1 MQMRDRAKNQLAD
14 QKLRGLFL
22 DNGSE
27 GATYC
32 YRFTDGLGREHVL
45 RLGPADLLSVSD
57 ATRMAK
63 HYGRKILMWE
73 VEQVR
78 EGRPSNG
85 NVRPSSGYRRVSD
98 RHASDRHASDHH
110 AQAGMEDGVA
120 DGFEADAGMDE
131 AMDESEPVGAA
142 AASVT
147 SVMPVDP
154 PFGSFAPHTQPEASL
169 DPGSAI
175 IAADRH
181 TDGALVPDEAPIS
194 AQDPPPPLQEPSP
207 PLQEPSLTFAQF
219 VAERYAPHAKMTKRG
234 YVTEESILKNHLLP
248 ALGNRPLVQI
258 TKAELITFI
267 HGKLTSL
274 KPGTINR
281 IINGLKVI
289 FSRALEWEVQGIV
302 KDPTKGIKQ
311 FANNSRHERY
321 LSQEEAAKLL
331 NAVLHSHN
339 RMLSP
344 IVAALLLTG
353 CRKREIL
360 DARWEHVDLERG
372 VLLVPISKSGKPR
385 QVILSEPV
393 KQIFLQAKA
402 ILVAHKG
409 QEASDRYPWVF
420 PNPDTGKPFSGV
432 YKSWHAARCA
442 VGLQDLRMHDLRHS
456 FASALVN
463 KGNSLYDV
471 QKLLGHSSSRMTERY
486 AHLSS
491 ERLTTV
497 ATEVSQHYQIP

>member
-1 MQMRDRAKNQLAD
+1 MGNRQMVSPAPNRVED
-14 QKLRGLFL
+14 QELRGLYL
-22 DNGSE
+22 DHGPE
-27 GATYC
+27 GQTYC
-32 YRFTDGLGREHVL
+32 YRFKDGLGEEHCL
-45 RLGPADLLSVSD
+45 TLGPADLLSVSD
-57 ATRMAK
+57 ARRLAK
-63 HYGRKILMWE
+63 HYGRKVLMWE
-73 VEQVR
+73 IEEVR
-78 EGRPSNG
+78 DRRPSNG
-85 NVRPSSGYRRVSD
+85 NVRTSSGYRRVSD
-98 RHASDRHASDHH
+98 RHA
-110 AQAGMEDGVA
+110 QAGVEDGVT
-120 DGFEADAGMDE
+120 DGFEADDADQGVDERMDG
-131 AMDESEPVGAA
+131 SEPIGAA
-142 AASVT
+142 LASVT
-147 SVMPVDP
+147 PVMPADQH
-154 PFGSFAPHTQPEASL
+154 FGSFAPPALPEASFE
-169 DPGSAI
+169 PVSAI
-175 IAADRH
+175 VAADRH
-181 TDGALVPDEAPIS
+181 RHPDGAVAPEEAPLS
-194 AQDPPPPLQEPSP
+194 AQDPSP
-207 PLQEPSLTFAQF
+207 PLQDSSLTFAQF
-219 VAERYAPHAKMTKRG
+219 VAQHYAPHAKMTKRG
-234 YVTEESILKNHLLP
+234 YATEESILKNHLLP
-248 ALGNRPLVQI
+248 ALGHRPLLDI
-258 TKAELITFI
+258 TKSELVTFI
-267 HGKLTSL
+267 HGKLTTL

-289 FSRALEWEVQGIV
+289 FSRALEWEIPNLV

-311 FANNSRHERY
+311 FANHSRHERY
-321 LSQEEAAKLL
+321 LSQDEATKLL

-402 ILVAHKG
+402 ILVSRMG
-409 QEASDRYPWVF
+409 QQASDQCPWVF
-420 PNPDTGKPFSGV
+420 ANPDTGKPFSGV
-432 YKSWHAARCA
+432 YKSWDAARCA

-497 ATEVSQHYQIP
+497 ATEVSQHYQVG

>member
-1 MQMRDRAKNQLAD
+1 
-14 QKLRGLFL
+14 
-22 DNGSE
+22 
-27 GATYC
+27 
-32 YRFTDGLGREHVL
+32 
-45 RLGPADLLSVSD
+45 
-57 ATRMAK
+57 
-63 HYGRKILMWE
+63 
-73 VEQVR
+73 
-78 EGRPSNG
+78 
-85 NVRPSSGYRRVSD
+85 
-98 RHASDRHASDHH
+98 
-110 AQAGMEDGVA
+110 
-120 DGFEADAGMDE
+120 
-131 AMDESEPVGAA
+131 
-142 AASVT
+142 
-147 SVMPVDP
+147 MPVDQH
-154 PFGSFAPHTQPEASL
+154 FGSFAPPTQPEASL
-169 DPGSAI
+169 EPVSAI
-175 IAADRH
+175 VAADHRH
-181 TDGALVPDEAPIS
+181 PDGAVAPEEAPIS
-194 AQDPPPPLQEPSP
+194 AQDPSP
-207 PLQEPSLTFAQF
+207 PLQESSLTFAQF
-219 VAERYAPHAKMTKRG
+219 VAQRYAPHAKMTKRG
-234 YVTEESILKNHLLP
+234 YATEESILKNHLLP
-248 ALGNRPLVQI
+248 ALGHRPLLDI
-258 TKAELITFI
+258 TKSELVTFI
-267 HGKLTSL
+267 HGKLTTL

-289 FSRALEWEVQGIV
+289 FSRALEWEISGLV

-311 FANNSRHERY
+311 FANHSRHERY
-321 LSQEEAAKLL
+321 LSQEEATKLL

-402 ILVAHKG
+402 ILVSRMG
-409 QEASDRYPWVF
+409 QQASDQCPWVF
-420 PNPDTGKPFSGV
+420 ANPDTGKSFSGV
-432 YKSWHAARCA
+432 YKSWDAARCA

-497 ATEVSQHYQIP
+497 ATEVSKHYQVG

>member
-1 MQMRDRAKNQLAD
+1 
-14 QKLRGLFL
+14 
-22 DNGSE
+22 
-27 GATYC
+27 
-32 YRFTDGLGREHVL
+32 
-45 RLGPADLLSVSD
+45 
-57 ATRMAK
+57 
-63 HYGRKILMWE
+63 
-73 VEQVR
+73 
-78 EGRPSNG
+78 
-85 NVRPSSGYRRVSD
+85 
-98 RHASDRHASDHH
+98 
-110 AQAGMEDGVA
+110 
-120 DGFEADAGMDE
+120 
-131 AMDESEPVGAA
+131 
-142 AASVT
+142 
-147 SVMPVDP
+147 MPVDP

-194 AQDPPPPLQEPSP
+194 AQDPSPPLQEPSP

-409 QEASDRYPWVF
+409 QEASDRCPWVF

-497 ATEVSQHYQIP
+497 ATKVSDHYLVG